1 MILSRWVAF
10 EQKGFLGEQFVLEK
24 GEYPR
29 WSTWTN
35 SQSSYCLLS
44 IRPLRVVRDTFTPHT
59 CLKICSAVTAHW
71 VLCLHSITG
80 QRWPQTTSVREL
92 QLCREKDGNRGWWH
106 SQLVGS
112 RLPGPCVQCQSYQRN
127 VSLRSLSC
135 CCYPKTITSWTLTF
149 QDGLDLCFSP

>member
-1 MILSRWVAF
+1 MLILMILSRWVAF
-10 EQKGFLGEQFVLEK
+10 EQKGFLGEQFFWRRENILAGPPGPTV
-24 GEYPR
+24 R
-29 WSTWTN
+29 AATAS
-35 SQSSYCLLS
+35 C
-44 IRPLRVVRDTFTPHT
+44 PLDLWEWWERDTFTPHT

-127 VSLRSLSC
+127 VRVEIAFMLLLS
-135 CCYPKTITSWTLTF
+135 K
-149 QDGLDLCFSP
+149 DH